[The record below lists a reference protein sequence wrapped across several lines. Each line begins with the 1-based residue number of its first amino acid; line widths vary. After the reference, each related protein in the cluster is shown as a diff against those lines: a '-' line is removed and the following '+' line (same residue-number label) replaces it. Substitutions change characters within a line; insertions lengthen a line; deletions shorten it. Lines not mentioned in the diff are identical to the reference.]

1 MDYVRW
7 SSADWVQCSGSHGV
21 VQRTVVTKNIFS
33 DITPLSDNCGL
44 ATDILST
51 AGHLGQLLPT
61 SNENMFMES
70 PESLISQDLISR
82 SIVQEILASQGA
94 GPECEKESVRSAA
107 RSWGQSGGPGDWSTG
122 GNQTQKIYIPV
133 LIFQTIIF
141 TFFSYLLEEKLCK
154 KYKQT

>member
-1 MDYVRW
+1 M
-7 SSADWVQCSGSHGV
+7 
-21 VQRTVVTKNIFS
+21 VTKNIFS

-44 ATDILST
+44 AMDILST

-61 SNENMFMES
+61 SNESRES
-70 PESLISQDLISR
+70 DISR
-82 SIVQEILASQGA
+82 PDQLEHGA
-94 GPECEKESVRSAA
+94 GAGVNLVAQVI
-107 RSWGQSGGPGDWSTG
+107 GQQVGTKH
-122 GNQTQKIYIPV
+122 KIYIPV